1 MKYLLVTLT
10 LILSFGLVAHKTGYL
25 QIPRTDDPPKQEAQE
40 QVEEYKADI
49 FAEEFQEQETKAV
62 VEESVAAQAPEEL
75 PEVFTDETVYVVE
88 YHSATTEDGIFGLV
102 PGTKAKFVSSQG
114 ETATITTAKDG
125 ELQIPLNKITN
136 NIDLARTAA
145 KNDVESLIAIEQQA
159 DLAKKQAAKAQ
170 LEIYK
175 LSPLG
180 PESVN
185 HLPAPTKT
193 NPLSSAVLGSSAH
206 SKRESVNW
214 RVDSSGMRYRIGYH
228 GERINEK

>member
-145 KNDVESLIAIEQQA
+145 K
-159 DLAKKQAAKAQ
+159 
-170 LEIYK
+170 
-175 LSPLG
+175 
-180 PESVN
+180 
-185 HLPAPTKT
+185 
-193 NPLSSAVLGSSAH
+193 
-206 SKRESVNW
+206 KR
-214 RVDSSGMRYRIGYH
+214 R
-228 GERINEK
+228 